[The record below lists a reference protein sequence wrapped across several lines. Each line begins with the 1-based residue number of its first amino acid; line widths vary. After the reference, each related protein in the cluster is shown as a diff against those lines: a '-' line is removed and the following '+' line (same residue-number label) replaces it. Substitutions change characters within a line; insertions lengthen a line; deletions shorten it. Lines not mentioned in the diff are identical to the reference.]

1 MKSKIDL
8 RVEKIAQWA
17 ATRSW
22 KSLIL
27 LIFAPV
33 CLAGIYRYF
42 SGGDIFSSF
51 GDYAEITIEMAVLGG
66 IGMYICRMIAQRT
79 QMIQTLRDSEER
91 YRQLFDIAPD
101 PMIVHHRG
109 KVLLAN
115 EAATKAI
122 GMARDQDFRD
132 TSLYD
137 FIHPED
143 ESAVREKI
151 RMVEEEGVCL
161 PVAEIQF
168 VKPDGAVVYAE
179 AASVPTSYEGKAA
192 ALSAGRDIT
201 ERKLVEQALRDSE
214 QRYRAVFNNAAVGIN
229 LSDRM
234 GRFLHVNSATANML
248 GYSQEEMRALTV
260 FDVTHPEDAEA
271 SRMNLSSLVSGKI
284 DSYRL
289 EKRYVRK
296 DKELLWADLF
306 VSAIRDESGGHAV
319 TLGVFVDITEHK
331 LAEQE
336 KETLRAQLLQAQ
348 KMEAIGTL
356 AGGIAHEFNNVLQV
370 ISGYAGLMLAE
381 RDPKSK
387 ESQDL
392 DKILQAS
399 RRGADLARRLLT
411 FGGKS
416 TILPGPVDL
425 NHEVEQVR
433 HLLDRTI
440 PETIDIE
447 LNLSHDLKTVEAD
460 SGQIRQALLNLALNA
475 RDAMPDG
482 GRLLIETENTTLLN
496 GNPVAKAAGEYVAVT
511 VSDTG
516 VGMDERTLNRAFD
529 PFYSAKGLAC
539 KEGLGLSVVHGI
551 VQRHRGYIDCESKAG
566 QGTAFKIYLPAI
578 PTVREMHIYREG
590 GPDQTAEQCQGQA

>member
-33 CLAGIYRYF
+33 FLAGIYRYF
-42 SGGDIFSSF
+42 SGRDFISGF

-91 YRQLFDIAPD
+91 YRQLFDVAPD
-101 PMIVHHRG
+101 PMIVHKHG

-122 GMARDQDFRD
+122 GMARDQDFMGM
-132 TSLYD
+132 SLYD
-137 FIHPED
+137 FIRPED
-143 ESAVREKI
+143 ESAVREKL

-168 VKPDGAVVYAE
+168 IKSDGTVAYAE
-179 AASVPTSYEGKAA
+179 AASVPTSYEEQAA
-192 ALSAGRDIT
+192 ALSVGRDIT
-201 ERKLVEQALRDSE
+201 ERKLVEEALRDSE

-229 LSDRM
+229 LLDRT

-248 GYSQEEMRALTV
+248 GYSQEELQALTV
-260 FDVTHPEDAEA
+260 FDVTHPEDTEA

-306 VSAIRDESGGHAV
+306 VSAIRDESGEHAV

-356 AGGIAHEFNNVLQV
+356 ASGIAHEFNNVLQV

-416 TILPGPVDL
+416 AILPGPVDL

-460 SGQIRQALLNLALNA
+460 SGQIRQVLMNLALNA

-482 GRLLIETENTTLLN
+482 GRLLIETKNATLRDGDSVAMTT
-496 GNPVAKAAGEYVAVT
+496 GEYVAVT

-529 PFYSAKGLAC
+529 PFYSSKGLAC

-566 QGTAFKIYLPAI
+566 QGTAFKIYLPAV
-578 PTVREMHIYREG
+578 TKVQEMSTSI
-590 GPDQTAEQCQGQA
+590 